1 LDKKPKPSEETV
13 KHLATALNVEDFV
26 ATLLVQR
33 GINTFEEAKA
43 FFRPS
48 LDNLHDPYLMK
59 DMKNAS
65 RSNRKRRK
73 YSCFGDYD
81 VDGTTAVSLVSSYLK
96 PITLMLLPIFRIGMT
111 KVTAF
116 HLKEL
121 TLQMTMVF
129 AYYRFRLWYKIDRS
143 CGIRQSKKY

>member
-59 DMKNAS
+59 DMK
-65 RSNRKRRK
+65 
-73 YSCFGDYD
+73 
-81 VDGTTAVSLVSSYLK
+81 
-96 PITLMLLPIFRIGMT
+96 
-111 KVTAF
+111 
-116 HLKEL
+116 
-121 TLQMTMVF
+121 
-129 AYYRFRLWYKIDRS
+129 
-143 CGIRQSKKY
+143 